1 MSNDQTP
8 KWEPEKNAELCAEIS
23 GFLFQHPCGMFA
35 RYRCHQCEKPICVAH
50 SVDQGKQ
57 TICES
62 CSKSPTSQSQTSP
75 NRRWLQDDYWYDID
89 VTIDDRPIWFRRK
102 GGIRK
107 PGSSRRLPKPP
118 ANMDDDFTDADEIGF
133 ANNGPHDAVADQAW
147 ENDMG
152 AS

>member
-8 KWEPEKNAELCAEIS
+8 NWQPEKNAELCAEIS

-50 SVDQGKQ
+50 SVALGERP
-57 TICES
+57 ICES
-62 CSKSPTSQSQTSP
+62 CAESPIDQQKSDLTKH
-75 NRRWLQDDYWYDID
+75 WQDKEFWDNID
-89 VTIDDRPIWFRRK
+89 VQVDDRPMWYRRK
-102 GGIRK
+102 GGIHK
-107 PGSSRRLPKPP
+107 PSSSTPIISPNIL
-118 ANMDDDFTDADEIGF
+118 NNDFTDADEIGF
-133 ANNGPHDAVADQAW
+133 NDNGPGEIFAEQPW